1 MIVYWD
7 LVVLTNLIIDYAFLK
22 TIAVVFKEEVRWYRL
37 LISLLL
43 GLGSLFLFL
52 LPIKYL
58 YNLRYVIGIFMGMIA
73 YNYSNQLKRFQMIIS
88 FYIIN
93 LVFIGSL
100 VIFEVHSIWLL
111 LITMIYVIILTIVE
125 KTLSKKI
132 KEDVWVKIDNQK
144 LKALIDTGNKCY
156 YLNKP
161 VIFLDE
167 RLLNN
172 KYKYLGEL
180 EITTISSKQ
189 IIKVYIG
196 PKLLINNQ
204 KQDVFYSFSK
214 IDNYDVILHNSMGV

>member
-172 KYKYLGEL
+172 KYKY
-180 EITTISSKQ
+180 
-189 IIKVYIG
+189 
-196 PKLLINNQ
+196 
-204 KQDVFYSFSK
+204 
-214 IDNYDVILHNSMGV
+214 

>member
-1 MIVYWD
+1 
-7 LVVLTNLIIDYAFLK
+7 
-22 TIAVVFKEEVRWYRL
+22 
-37 LISLLL
+37 
-43 GLGSLFLFL
+43 
-52 LPIKYL
+52 
-58 YNLRYVIGIFMGMIA
+58 
-73 YNYSNQLKRFQMIIS
+73 
-88 FYIIN
+88 
-93 LVFIGSL
+93 
-100 VIFEVHSIWLL
+100 
-111 LITMIYVIILTIVE
+111 MIYVIILTIVE